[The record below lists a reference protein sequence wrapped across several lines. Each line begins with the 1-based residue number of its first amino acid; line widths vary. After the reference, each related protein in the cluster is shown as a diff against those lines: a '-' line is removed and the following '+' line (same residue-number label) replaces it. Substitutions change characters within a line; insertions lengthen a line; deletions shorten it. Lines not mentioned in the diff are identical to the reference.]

1 VIVEG
6 QRMMDYMQAD
16 LQKRMFDRQRH
27 EAEAYAA
34 NWRLGQAA
42 RRARFGWLGRQRCW
56 LLCQIGQ
63 ALVWSGRRLQRYGAW
78 QAS

>member
-1 VIVEG
+1 
-6 QRMMDYMQAD
+6 MMDYMHPD

-34 NWRLGQAA
+34 NWRLVQSA
-42 RRARFGWLGRQRCW
+42 RRGWSGWLDRQRCW
-56 LLCQIGQ
+56 LLCRIGQ
-63 ALVWSGRRLQRYGAW
+63 VLVWSGRRLQRYGAL